1 MIQRPETVGSIEF
14 KSNNGNEELASPLP
28 AAGSAGGRKNF
39 SEKLL
44 TMKLMTPDFVDNVPR
59 KSSRQKGGFTLVELL
74 VVIAIIAILA
84 AMLLPVLAKAKIRA
98 QGISCLSN
106 MKQLQLAS
114 ILYAG
119 DNNDLFPGN
128 LALSAGGFIPTGTPG
143 ILPSWVGNNM
153 GFNLNGSTD
162 SPPGC
167 STNAAY
173 LGVSGDTVLG
183 GTLTGS
189 IGRYAKAPG
198 VYKCPA
204 DKSIDTFHNAPRV
217 RSSSAN
223 LYCGAD
229 YRQYTGG
236 TYGYNTSYK
245 PFYKYSDFGSGFG
258 SSDCLVFVDEN
269 PNSCNDG
276 YFLFVADGKGV
287 TDRPA
292 VNHGNTS
299 AFSFADGHCEL
310 HKWSDAFL
318 TLNGNGPKDPKWLA
332 AHGTTK
338 K

>member
-1 MIQRPETVGSIEF
+1 
-14 KSNNGNEELASPLP
+14 
-28 AAGSAGGRKNF
+28 
-39 SEKLL
+39 
-44 TMKLMTPDFVDNVPR
+44 MKLMSLDFVDKDLRRPLLP
-59 KSSRQKGGFTLVELL
+59 KGGFTLIELL

-84 AMLLPVLAKAKIRA
+84 AMLLPALAKAKIRA

-119 DNNDLFPGN
+119 DSNDLFPGN

-173 LGVSGDTVLG
+173 LGVYGDKVPG
-183 GTLTGS
+183 GTLIGS
-189 IGRYAKAPG
+189 IGNYAKAEG

-204 DKSIDTFHNAPRV
+204 DKSIDKFYNAPRV

-245 PFYKYSDFGSGFG
+245 PFYKYSDFGSAFG
-258 SSDCLVFVDEN
+258 SSDCFVFVDEN

-276 YFLFVADGKGV
+276 YFLFVADGTSV
-287 TDRPA
+287 NDRPA
-292 VNHGNTS
+292 VNHGNAS

-310 HKWSDAFL
+310 HKWFDAFL
-318 TLNGNGPKDPKWLA
+318 TLNGTGPKDTKWLA
-332 AHGTTK
+332 AHGTVRK
-338 K
+338 